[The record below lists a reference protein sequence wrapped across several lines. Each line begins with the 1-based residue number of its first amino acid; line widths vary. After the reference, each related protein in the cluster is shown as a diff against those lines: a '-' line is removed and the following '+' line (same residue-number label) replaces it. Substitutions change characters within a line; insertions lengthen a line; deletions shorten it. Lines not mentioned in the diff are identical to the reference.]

1 MVRATG
7 CNTRFARFINV
18 PELMQMFRQAADVQ
32 TAQML
37 NLPRPTLEN
46 DKPAI
51 SQRPGDAGIEA
62 DSFRSWPPVRSV

>member
-1 MVRATG
+1 
-7 CNTRFARFINV
+7 
-18 PELMQMFRQAADVQ
+18 MQKSRQAADVQ

-51 SQRPGDAGIEA
+51 RNAPATPELRQFVQEMAARA
-62 DSFRSWPPVRSV
+62 DGLRSATRWSSRRHRSMLS